1 MRQQPPLAYGLAQLS
16 FCPEGKDYPLHP
28 KLSEKDLVK
37 KLILPNLELER
48 PSFFFFPLIYWA

>member
-48 PSFFFFPLIYWA
+48 PSFFFFL